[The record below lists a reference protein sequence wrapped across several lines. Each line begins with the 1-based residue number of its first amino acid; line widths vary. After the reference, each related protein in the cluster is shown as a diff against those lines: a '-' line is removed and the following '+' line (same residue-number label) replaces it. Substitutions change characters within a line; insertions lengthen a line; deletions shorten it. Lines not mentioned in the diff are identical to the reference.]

1 MKGINGQQ
9 GMSHA
14 LHPGTYSLVGEIRT
28 GKMYTRM
35 KNAIE
40 VEITNHGTT
49 DYKGIYLAIERK
61 EEEPT
66 DVSDALLRDV
76 NTVVPSGETATVE
89 LTYRPS
95 IAGPYYMYLM
105 DSNARILARLT
116 TEASV
121 QEPV

>member
-1 MKGINGQQ
+1 
-9 GMSHA
+9 
-14 LHPGTYSLVGEIRT
+14 
-28 GKMYTRM
+28 MYTRM

-105 DSNARILARLT
+105 DSNARILHA
-116 TEASV
+116 
-121 QEPV
+121 